1 MKTANMESGSM
12 ESSNTGSGNTDSTSL
27 PVPRGPAGTVV
38 VTGASHRVGRAIALE
53 FARLGYG
60 LVLTYRSRP
69 SECAETA
76 RRAIE
81 VARAH
86 VPGGAEGLGGA
97 HVPGSARVPGV
108 AEVLGSARVP
118 GGAEGL
124 GSARVPGGA
133 EGLGSARAPGGA
145 EGLGSAH
152 GHAITVESVALD
164 LADTAAAERFAE
176 GLAARCR
183 AQGAAID
190 AIVHNAS
197 AYEPTALRGISA
209 AAVESM
215 HRVEVVSPLLVTERL
230 GEALA
235 ASRLAGGG
243 AVVFFS
249 DMYAIGRARAGF
261 TPYMLAKA
269 GVETL
274 ARQLAVELAPRV
286 RVHCVAPGVILW
298 PEGFPEETKQAI
310 LARTPL
316 GRAGT
321 AEEAARLVRFL
332 ALEASFMTGG
342 TIAIDGGRGLR

>member
-12 ESSNTGSGNTDSTSL
+12 ESSNTDSTSL
-27 PVPRGPAGTVV
+27 PVSRGPAGTVV
-38 VTGASHRVGRAIALE
+38 LTGASHRVGRAIALE

-81 VARAH
+81 VGGAH
-86 VPGGAEGLGGA
+86 VPGGA
-97 HVPGSARVPGV
+97 
-108 AEVLGSARVP
+108 RVP
-118 GGAEGL
+118 GGTEGL
-124 GSARVPGGA
+124 GSARV
-133 EGLGSARAPGGA
+133 PGGA

-235 ASRLAGGG
+235 A
-243 AVVFFS
+243 
-249 DMYAIGRARAGF
+249 
-261 TPYMLAKA
+261 
-269 GVETL
+269 
-274 ARQLAVELAPRV
+274 
-286 RVHCVAPGVILW
+286 
-298 PEGFPEETKQAI
+298 
-310 LARTPL
+310 
-316 GRAGT
+316 
-321 AEEAARLVRFL
+321 
-332 ALEASFMTGG
+332 
-342 TIAIDGGRGLR
+342 

>member
-12 ESSNTGSGNTDSTSL
+12 ESSNTDSTSL

-81 VARAH
+81 VGGAH

-97 HVPGSARVPGV
+97 HVP
-108 AEVLGSARVP
+108 GSARVP

-133 EGLGSARAPGGA
+133 EGLGSAHVPGGA

>member
-1 MKTANMESGSM
+1 MIGVSPVVDGHEVTVRHEVPAQFQPGSNPVPNQARPAGERSTIMKTANMESGSM
-12 ESSNTGSGNTDSTSL
+12 ESSNTESTSL

-69 SECAETA
+69 SECAETV

-81 VARAH
+81 V
-86 VPGGAEGLGGA
+86 
-97 HVPGSARVPGV
+97 
-108 AEVLGSARVP
+108 
-118 GGAEGL
+118 
-124 GSARVPGGA
+124 
-133 EGLGSARAPGGA
+133 
-145 EGLGSAH
+145 GSAH
-152 GHAITVESVALD
+152 GHAIAVESVALD

-310 LARTPL
+310 LAHTPL

>member
-12 ESSNTGSGNTDSTSL
+12 ESSNTDSTSL

-81 VARAH
+81 VGSAH

-97 HVPGSARVPGV
+97 HVP
-108 AEVLGSARVP
+108 GSARVP

-133 EGLGSARAPGGA
+133 EGLGSARVPGGA

>member
-12 ESSNTGSGNTDSTSL
+12 ESSNTDSTSL

-97 HVPGSARVPGV
+97 HVPGSARVPG
-108 AEVLGSARVP
+108 
-118 GGAEGL
+118 GAEGL

-133 EGLGSARAPGGA
+133 EGLGSAHVPGGA